1 MPGYIPPHLR
11 NKKKDVSQSS
21 QEILDDDFV
30 AVPWETNKEDI
41 SSSDILNFN
50 LVKNVEDEI
59 TKQPDLPTGW
69 IDITVDKRT
78 NKSIINE
85 NVNKDDLCLPLWA
98 YDDDNDMMEFIIRDH
113 ENYQEEL
120 ILSLGIEEYERIYI
134 KHYEEEPEIDD
145 DEMEDF
151 QYEEEDIESDYDDI

>member
-1 MPGYIPPHLR
+1 M
-11 NKKKDVSQSS
+11 
-21 QEILDDDFV
+21 
-30 AVPWETNKEDI
+30 
-41 SSSDILNFN
+41 
-50 LVKNVEDEI
+50 
-59 TKQPDLPTGW
+59 
-69 IDITVDKRT
+69 
-78 NKSIINE
+78 
-85 NVNKDDLCLPLWA
+85 PLWA